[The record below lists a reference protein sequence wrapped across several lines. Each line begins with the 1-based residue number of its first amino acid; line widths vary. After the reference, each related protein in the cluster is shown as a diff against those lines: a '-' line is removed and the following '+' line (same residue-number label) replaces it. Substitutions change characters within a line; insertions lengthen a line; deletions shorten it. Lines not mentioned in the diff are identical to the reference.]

1 MKTSKLLYCNKL
13 NLKKNFRISVFIFT
27 LFIALCC
34 CIFYQAYQYNNLINN
49 FKSSFNEYKFSEAN
63 NLLLTKQKFNL
74 FKGFTL
80 EHDLSKYF
88 NDKINELS
96 DDIKAGRISHEYAL
110 VEIKEIDRYN
120 IVSNNL
126 ISVIDSI
133 NSIKDSA
140 NNYNM
145 GVLYFNDG
153 EYNKAISALKNV
165 SMLDLNYTNSLK
177 YLNKS
182 KNYIKEILF
191 SHCDDLVEND
201 YYTQAL
207 SEINN
212 SSDLFENDNDVAK
225 KILEIKYL
233 QQKYLDENSAIAEAS
248 SQALITVISPDNIN
262 SLNIESATSYLINVD
277 INKQQTYIYKG
288 KVDDWSLIK
297 SFPCSTGIESED
309 TPSGS
314 FSIKEKGDWF
324 FSERYNQ
331 GGKYWTQITGDI
343 LFHSVPFDKD
353 KTTVVDY
360 TMSKPS
366 SHGCIR
372 LSIDDAKW
380 IYTNIP
386 RDSKVIIK

>member
-1 MKTSKLLYCNKL
+1 MKINKFFYCNKL
-13 NLKKNFRISVFIFT
+13 NPKKKFRISVFIFT
-27 LFIALCC
+27 LFITLCC
-34 CIFYQAYQYNNLINN
+34 YLFYEVYEYNCLINN
-49 FKSSFNEYKFSEAN
+49 FKSLFNEYKFSEAN
-63 NLLLTKQKFNL
+63 NLLLTKQKFNI
-74 FKGFTL
+74 FKGFRL

-96 DDIKAGRISHEYAL
+96 DDIETSDISDEYAL
-110 VEIKEIDRYN
+110 VELREIDRYN
-120 IVSNNL
+120 IVSNNI

-133 NSIKDSA
+133 DSAKDSS
-140 NNYNM
+140 NNYNI
-145 GVLYFNDG
+145 GILYFNDG
-153 EYNKAISALKNV
+153 EYNKAISALENV

-182 KNYIKEILF
+182 KDNIKEILL
-191 SHCDDLVEND
+191 SHCDDLVKND

-212 SSDLFENDNDVAK
+212 NDLLKNDKDITK

-248 SQALITVISPDNIN
+248 SQALITLISPDNIN
-262 SLNIESATSYLINVD
+262 SLNIESTTSYLINVN
-277 INKQQTYIYKG
+277 IKKQQTYIYNG
-288 KVDDWSLIK
+288 KVDNWNLVK
-297 SFPCSTGIESED
+297 SFPCSTGIAGED

-324 FSERYNQ
+324 FSEKYNQ
-331 GGKYWTQITGDI
+331 GGKYWTQVTGDI
-343 LFHSVPFDKD
+343 LFHSLPFDKD

-386 RDSKVIIK
+386 KDSKVIIK